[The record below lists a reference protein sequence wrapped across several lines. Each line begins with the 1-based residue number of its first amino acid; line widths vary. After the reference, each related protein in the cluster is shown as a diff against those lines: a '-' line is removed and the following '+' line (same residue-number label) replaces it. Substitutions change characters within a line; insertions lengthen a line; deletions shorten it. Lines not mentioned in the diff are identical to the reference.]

1 MNKVVKRIIGTMSIG
16 VMTLGIS
23 LGANAQSIKNEKE
36 VKGEK
41 ESIMVR
47 ANQVWSY
54 HGTSSDSPTDPSKY
68 SLGPSEECEGA
79 KQTIC
84 QINAPANPSNPSQ
97 PDMTALVTP
106 SGSSTPTTIAL
117 RISAANSSKTPNETV
132 TDFRPF

>member
-1 MNKVVKRIIGTMSIG
+1 MKTLAKRIIGTMSIG
-16 VMTLGIS
+16 VMALGIS
-23 LGANAQSIKNEKE
+23 LSANAQRIQSEKE

-41 ESIMVR
+41 EVKTVA

-68 SLGPSEECEGA
+68 SLGPSDECGTLSE
-79 KQTIC
+79 TIC

-117 RISAANSSKTPNETV
+117 RINTANSSKTPNETV

>member
-16 VMTLGIS
+16 IMTLGIS
-23 LGANAQSIKNEKE
+23 LSANAQSVKIEKD

-41 ESIMVR
+41 EPIMVR
-47 ANQVWSY
+47 ANHVWSY
-54 HGTSSDSPTDPSKY
+54 HGNASDSPTDPSKY
-68 SLGPSEECEGA
+68 SLGPSDQCGDDKE
-79 KQTIC
+79 TIC
-84 QINAPANPSNPSQ
+84 QISAPANPSNPSQ

-117 RISAANSSKTPNETV
+117 RISAAQSSKVSNETV

>member
-1 MNKVVKRIIGTMSIG
+1 MRTLVKRFISTMSIG
-16 VMTLGIS
+16 VMVLGIS
-23 LGANAQSIKNEKE
+23 FSANAQSIKSEKE

-41 ESIMVR
+41 EVKIIA

-68 SLGPSEECEGA
+68 SLGPSDECGTLSE
-79 KQTIC
+79 TIC

-106 SGSSTPTTIAL
+106 PGSSTPTTIAL
-117 RISAANSSKTPNETV
+117 RISTANSSKTPNETV